1 MSRNLENSSGNQSA
15 TLMCMYA
22 QDEGN
27 RQNQEMDD
35 VQQSL
40 KKFQAILY

>member
-1 MSRNLENSSGNQSA
+1 
-15 TLMCMYA
+15 MCMYA